1 MLRLAGKTG
10 AGGSR
15 GGAGEGAEY
24 GQAEGLR
31 GLGSGSPARV
41 KEPHITGSAGSDW
54 LGWGPSLALAEPVP
68 LLRLPRRSL
77 ARTLAVATSHSR
89 WVMEWL
95 PALVSSASRWATERL
110 PALLSS
116 AARWATE
123 RLPAL
128 LSSAARWAS
137 ARTLALAPD
146 MRCPVGAE
154 TSSPAPNPPHH
165 ASTRAAALSAGLC
178 IAAAVSGCVV
188 GPQYKGPPATNLTD
202 FHNNPA
208 LETRQ
213 TAAPAPPVETW
224 WTGFRDPV
232 LSRIVE
238 RALAQNLDLAAAIAR
253 VDQARAV
260 AREAGAQ
267 LLPTAAAT
275 GSVSPLRQSLNS
287 PIGSIGRYLPGYE
300 RNQTLYDADVGAQW
314 EIDLFGGLRRGA
326 EAARDEAEAAEA
338 QQLGVRVSVVADAA
352 DAYFQARGDQARLA
366 IAQSQVETDT
376 RLLELV
382 RLRFSRGASA
392 EKEVAQ
398 AEALL
403 AQARATIPPLRTA
416 LEAQLNRLDVLMG
429 AQPGT
434 YAAELSKP
442 TEIPAAPA
450 IPPGQ
455 RASDLLRRRPDV
467 IAAERRLA
475 ASNARIGIA
484 IAEYYP
490 KVSLSALLG
499 FESLS
504 ASHLWSAESFQPEA
518 TAGLRWRLFDFGK
531 VDAEVAQAN
540 SANAQVLL
548 TYRQTVLRATEDVEN
563 AFMALA
569 QLELQTHDLANE
581 VDALARA
588 RDASQQSYLAGASS
602 LTDVLD
608 ADRQSLVAQDE
619 LARARADTDR
629 AAVMSFRAL
638 GGGWSM

>member
-1 MLRLAGKTG
+1 MLGKAGKTG
-10 AGGSR
+10 SR
-15 GGAGEGAEY
+15 GGVGGGVAASF
-24 GQAEGLR
+24 GL
-31 GLGSGSPARV
+31 LPM
-41 KEPHITGSAGSDW
+41 
-54 LGWGPSLALAEPVP
+54 AL
-68 LLRLPRRSL
+68 
-77 ARTLAVATSHSR
+77 
-89 WVMEWL
+89 
-95 PALVSSASRWATERL
+95 
-110 PALLSS
+110 
-116 AARWATE
+116 
-123 RLPAL
+123 
-128 LSSAARWAS
+128 
-137 ARTLALAPD
+137 TLALAI
-146 MRCPVGAE
+146 
-154 TSSPAPNPPHH
+154 
-165 ASTRAAALSAGLC
+165 AGC
-178 IAAAVSGCVV
+178 EV
-188 GPQYKGPPATNLTD
+188 GPRYKGPPLVSLAD
-202 FHNNPA
+202 FHNGGA
-208 LETRQ
+208 IESRA
-213 TAAPAPPVETW
+213 TAIPAPPVETW
-224 WTGFRDPV
+224 WAGFRDPV
-232 LSRIVE
+232 LTRIVE
-238 RALAQNLDLAAAIAR
+238 RALEQNLDLAAALAR
-253 VDQARAV
+253 VDQARAA

-267 LLPTAAAT
+267 LLPTASAM

-287 PIGSIGRYLPGYE
+287 PIGMIGRHLPGYE

-352 DAYFQARGDQARLA
+352 DAYFQARGDQARLV

-382 RLRFSRGASA
+382 RLRFSRGAA
-392 EKEVAQ
+392 ADKEAAQ

-416 LEAQLNRLDVLMG
+416 FEAQLNRLDVLMG

-442 TEIPAAPA
+442 AEIPSAPA

-455 RASDLLRRRPDV
+455 SASDLLRRRPDV

-475 ASNARIGIA
+475 AANARIGVA
-484 IAEYYP
+484 VSEYYP

-504 ASHLWSAESFQPEA
+504 SGRLWRAESFQPAA

-540 SANAQVLL
+540 SADAQALL
-548 TYRQTVLRATEDVEN
+548 LYRQTVLRATEDVEN
-563 AFMALA
+563 AFMALV
-569 QLELQTHDLANE
+569 QLELQTHDLADE

-619 LARARADTDR
+619 LARTRADTDR
-629 AAVMSFRAL
+629 AAVLSFRAL

>member
-1 MLRLAGKTG
+1 MLREAGNIGSEGTRAS
-10 AGGSR
+10 AGG
-15 GGAGEGAEY
+15 AMEGAY
-24 GQAEGLR
+24 LPR
-31 GLGSGSPARV
+31 P
-41 KEPHITGSAGSDW
+41 
-54 LGWGPSLALAEPVP
+54 LALASSLQQWVTGQA
-68 LLRLPRRSL
+68 LGIALRFPRWLATQASNIASSFPRWLAARTQSSPSTLPRRFGR
-77 ARTLAVATSHSR
+77 RT
-89 WVMEWL
+89 
-95 PALVSSASRWATERL
+95 SAIAIG
-110 PALLSS
+110 LST
-116 AARWATE
+116 AA
-123 RLPAL
+123 
-128 LSSAARWAS
+128 
-137 ARTLALAPD
+137 
-146 MRCPVGAE
+146 C
-154 TSSPAPNPPHH
+154 
-165 ASTRAAALSAGLC
+165 LSAC
-178 IAAAVSGCVV
+178 TV
-188 GPQYKGPPATNLTD
+188 GPQYKGPPSTNLTA
-202 FHNNPA
+202 FHNSA
-208 LETRQ
+208 AVDSRQ
-213 TAAPAPPVETW
+213 IEAPAPPVETW

-232 LSRIVE
+232 LTRIVE
-238 RALAQNLDLAAAIAR
+238 RALEQNLDLAAAIAR

-260 AREAGAQ
+260 AREAGAK
-267 LLPTAAAT
+267 LLPTGTAAA
-275 GSVSPLRQSLNS
+275 SASPLRQSLNS
-287 PIGSIGRYLPGYE
+287 PIGAIGRHLPGYD

-326 EAARDEAEAAEA
+326 EAARDEAAAAEA
-338 QQLGVRVSVVADAA
+338 QQLGVRISIVAEAA
-352 DAYFQARGDQARLA
+352 DSYFQARGDQARLA

-434 YAAELSKP
+434 YASELSKP
-442 TEIPAAPA
+442 GDIPSAPA

-455 RASDLLRRRPDV
+455 NASDLLRRRPDV

-475 ASNARIGIA
+475 ASNARIGVA

-563 AFMALA
+563 SFMALA
-569 QLELQTHDLANE
+569 QLELQTRDLVNE

-588 RDASQQSYLAGASS
+588 REASQRSYLAGASS

-608 ADRQSLVAQDE
+608 ADRQSLVAQDD
-619 LARARADTDR
+619 LARTRADTDR

>member
-1 MLRLAGKTG
+1 L
-10 AGGSR
+10 
-15 GGAGEGAEY
+15 
-24 GQAEGLR
+24 
-31 GLGSGSPARV
+31 
-41 KEPHITGSAGSDW
+41 
-54 LGWGPSLALAEPVP
+54 
-68 LLRLPRRSL
+68 
-77 ARTLAVATSHSR
+77 
-89 WVMEWL
+89 
-95 PALVSSASRWATERL
+95 ALVSSLSRWSAPRALVQALTIALNL
-110 PALLSS
+110 P
-116 AARWATE
+116 RWFAMRTQSPPST
-123 RLPAL
+123 LPPH
-128 LSSAARWAS
+128 SGPR
-137 ARTLALAPD
+137 ALAVAIGF
-146 MRCPVGAE
+146 CTVVW
-154 TSSPAPNPPHH
+154 
-165 ASTRAAALSAGLC
+165 LSAC
-178 IAAAVSGCVV
+178 TV
-188 GPQYKGPPATNLTD
+188 GPQYKGPPATKLTG
-202 FHNNPA
+202 FHNSASVDN
-208 LETRQ
+208 RQ
-213 TAAPAPPVETW
+213 VEAPAPPFETW

-232 LSRIVE
+232 LTHIVE
-238 RALAQNLDLAAAIAR
+238 RALEQNLDLAAAIAR
-253 VDQARAV
+253 VDQARAI
-260 AREAGAQ
+260 AREAGAK
-267 LLPTAAAT
+267 LLPTGTAAA
-275 GSVSPLRQSLNS
+275 SASPLHQSLNS
-287 PIGSIGRYLPGYE
+287 PIGTIGRHLPGYD

-326 EAARDEAEAAEA
+326 EAARDEAAAAEA
-338 QQLGVRVSVVADAA
+338 QQLGVRISIVAEAA
-352 DAYFQARGDQARLA
+352 DSYFQARGDQARLA

-434 YAAELSKP
+434 YASELSKQGD
-442 TEIPAAPA
+442 IPSAPA

-455 RASDLLRRRPDV
+455 NASDLLRRRPDV

-475 ASNARIGIA
+475 ASNARIGVA

-490 KVSLSALLG
+490 KISLSALLG

-518 TAGLRWRLFDFGK
+518 TAGLRWRLFDFGR

-548 TYRQTVLRATEDVEN
+548 TYRQTVLRAAEDVEN
-563 AFMALA
+563 SFMALA
-569 QLELQTHDLANE
+569 QLELQTRDLVNE

-588 RDASQQSYLAGASS
+588 REASQRSYLAGASS

-619 LARARADTDR
+619 LARTRADTDR

>member
-1 MLRLAGKTG
+1 MVSSL
-10 AGGSR
+10 SR
-15 GGAGEGAEY
+15 WSAP
-24 GQAEGLR
+24 
-31 GLGSGSPARV
+31 LG
-41 KEPHITGSAGSDW
+41 
-54 LGWGPSLALAEPVP
+54 LALASSLQRRATGQASGITLTLSRWLATLALTIASSLPRWLAAPTESPAAP
-68 LLRLPRRSL
+68 TLPRRSGP
-77 ARTLAVATSHSR
+77 RT
-89 WVMEWL
+89 
-95 PALVSSASRWATERL
+95 SAIAIG
-110 PALLSS
+110 LST
-116 AARWATE
+116 AA
-123 RLPAL
+123 
-128 LSSAARWAS
+128 
-137 ARTLALAPD
+137 
-146 MRCPVGAE
+146 C
-154 TSSPAPNPPHH
+154 
-165 ASTRAAALSAGLC
+165 LSAC
-178 IAAAVSGCVV
+178 TV

-202 FHNNPA
+202 FHNSA
-208 LETRQ
+208 AVDSRQ
-213 TAAPAPPVETW
+213 IEAPAPPFETW

-232 LSRIVE
+232 LTHIVE
-238 RALAQNLDLAAAIAR
+238 RALEQNLDLAAAIAR

-260 AREAGAQ
+260 AREAGAK
-267 LLPTAAAT
+267 LLPTGTAAA
-275 GSVSPLRQSLNS
+275 SASPLRQSLNS
-287 PIGSIGRYLPGYE
+287 PIGTIAHHLPEYD

-326 EAARDEAEAAEA
+326 EAARDEAAAAEA
-338 QQLGVRVSVVADAA
+338 QQLGVRISIVAEAA
-352 DAYFQARGDQARLA
+352 DSYFQARGDQARLA

-434 YAAELSKP
+434 YASELSKP
-442 TEIPAAPA
+442 ADIPSAPA

-455 RASDLLRRRPDV
+455 NAPDLLRRRPDV

-475 ASNARIGIA
+475 ASNARIGAA

-504 ASHLWSAESFQPEA
+504 ASHLWSADSFQPEA

-563 AFMALA
+563 SFMALA
-569 QLELQTHDLANE
+569 QLELQTRDLVNE

-588 RDASQQSYLAGASS
+588 REASQRSYLAGASS

-619 LARARADTDR
+619 LARTRADTDR
-629 AAVMSFRAL
+629 AAVLSFRAL

>member
-1 MLRLAGKTG
+1 MLHI
-10 AGGSR
+10 
-15 GGAGEGAEY
+15 
-24 GQAEGLR
+24 
-31 GLGSGSPARV
+31 PAPRIHA
-41 KEPHITGSAGSDW
+41 P
-54 LGWGPSLALAEPVP
+54 ALATV
-68 LLRLPRRSL
+68 L
-77 ARTLAVATSHSR
+77 
-89 WVMEWL
+89 
-95 PALVSSASRWATERL
+95 
-110 PALLSS
+110 
-116 AARWATE
+116 
-123 RLPAL
+123 
-128 LSSAARWAS
+128 
-137 ARTLALAPD
+137 
-146 MRCPVGAE
+146 G
-154 TSSPAPNPPHH
+154 
-165 ASTRAAALSAGLC
+165 
-178 IAAAVSGCVV
+178 IAAVLSGCVV
-188 GPQYKGPPATNLTD
+188 GPQYKGPPTTNLTD
-202 FHNNPA
+202 FHNTPA
-208 LETRQ
+208 VQSRQ
-213 TAAPAPPVETW
+213 TDTPAPPLETW

-232 LSRIVE
+232 LTRIVE

-253 VDQARAV
+253 VDQSRAV

-267 LLPTAAAT
+267 LLPSGSAV
-275 GSVSPLRQSLNS
+275 GSVTPLRQSLNS
-287 PIGSIGRYLPGYE
+287 PIGAIGRNLPGYD

-326 EAARDEAEAAEA
+326 EAARDEAEAAGA

-352 DAYFQARGDQARLA
+352 DAYFQARGNQARLA
-366 IAQSQVETDT
+366 IAQSQIETDT

-434 YAAELSKP
+434 YAAELSQP
-442 TEIPAAPA
+442 AEIPSAPA

-455 RASDLLRRRPDV
+455 NASDLLRRRPDI

-475 ASNARIGIA
+475 ASNARIGVA

-518 TAGLRWRLFDFGK
+518 AAGLRWRLFDFGK

-563 AFMALA
+563 SFMALA
-569 QLELQTHDLANE
+569 QLELQSRDLANE

-588 RDASQQSYLAGASS
+588 RDASQQSYLGGASS

-619 LARARADTDR
+619 LARTRADTDR

>member
-1 MLRLAGKTG
+1 MLREAGKAG
-10 AGGSR
+10 ASDVGSS
-15 GGAGEGAEY
+15 AADGAEHDS
-24 GQAEGLR
+24 GDGPRGVGTLGRSSGLGR
-31 GLGSGSPARV
+31 GLG
-41 KEPHITGSAGSDW
+41 
-54 LGWGPSLALAEPVP
+54 LALAAPAP
-68 LLRLPRRSL
+68 LLRLPRRSGAQAL
-77 ARTLAVATSHSR
+77 GIATDLSR
-89 WVMEWL
+89 LMVEQL
-95 PALVSSASRWATERL
+95 PASIANASGWLV
-110 PALLSS
+110 
-116 AARWATE
+116 ARAF
-123 RLPAL
+123 
-128 LSSAARWAS
+128 
-137 ARTLALAPD
+137 ALA
-146 MRCPVGAE
+146 
-154 TSSPAPNPPHH
+154 T
-165 ASTRAAALSAGLC
+165 GLC

-188 GPQYKGPPATNLTD
+188 GPQYKGPPAANLTD
-202 FHNNPA
+202 FHNAPTVA
-208 LETRQ
+208 TRETDS
-213 TAAPAPPVETW
+213 PAPPVETW

-232 LSRIVE
+232 LTRIVD
-238 RALAQNLDLAAAIAR
+238 RALAENLDLAAAIAR
-253 VDQARAV
+253 VSQARAV

-267 LLPTAAAT
+267 MLPTGAAT
-275 GSVSPLRQSLNS
+275 GSATQLRQSLNS
-287 PIGSIGRYLPGYE
+287 PIGAIGRHLPGYD

-326 EAARDEAEAAEA
+326 EAARDEADAAEA

-352 DAYFQARGDQARLA
+352 DAYFQARGDQARLV

-434 YAAELSKP
+434 YAAELSQSAD
-442 TEIPAAPA
+442 IPSAPA

-455 RASDLLRRRPDV
+455 SASDLLRRRPDV

-475 ASNARIGIA
+475 ASNARIGVA

-504 ASHLWSAESFQPEA
+504 GSHLWSAESFQPEA
-518 TAGLRWRLFDFGK
+518 TAGLRWRLFDFGR

-569 QLELQTHDLANE
+569 QLELQSRDLATE

-608 ADRQSLVAQDE
+608 ADRQSLAAQDE
-619 LARARADTDR
+619 FARTRADADR